1 MFSQSEIQKMKKEK
15 RSVLLPHLA
24 AIKELRQH
32 GVPYRAIVEWLQTV
46 DVKTSSE
53 NLRKFCLRN
62 GLNSGMSSVKTSET
76 EKNKKI
82 SFLTE
87 E

>member
-15 RSVLLPHLA
+15 RSVLLPHLT

-32 GVPYRAIVEWLQTV
+32 EVPYRAIVEWLKMTEN
-46 DVKTSSE
+46 VKTSSE

-62 GLNSGMSSVKTSET
+62 GLITPPTNNLKHQAA
-76 EKNKKI
+76 
-82 SFLTE
+82 
-87 E
+87 